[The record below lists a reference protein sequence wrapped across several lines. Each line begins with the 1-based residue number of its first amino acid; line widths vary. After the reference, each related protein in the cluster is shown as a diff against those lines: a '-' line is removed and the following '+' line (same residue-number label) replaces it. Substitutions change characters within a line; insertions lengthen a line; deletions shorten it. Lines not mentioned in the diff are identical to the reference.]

1 MTHLTCHV
9 CATSFDMSRQ
19 QLRTILEQYD
29 LEVQIEETLP
39 HERPVATIKGTI
51 DAMTSV
57 RTMEDTLAFGPERGC
72 YE

>member
-19 QLRTILEQYD
+19 QLRTLLEQYD
-29 LEVQIEETLP
+29 LEVQIEETQP

-51 DAMTSV
+51 DSMTAV
-57 RTMEDTLAFGPERGC
+57 RRDQDELAFGPERGC
-72 YE
+72 